1 MIIAVEPQQIGT
13 AGRWGKPL
21 AHIAYRVGEGPHLF
35 RANTPVAPREG
46 LMVVDDGGW
55 RGEGDRKSVV

>member
-21 AHIAYRVGEGPHLF
+21 AHIAQTFCKLRFNKHMNIFSCHVHFKL
-35 RANTPVAPREG
+35 
-46 LMVVDDGGW
+46 
-55 RGEGDRKSVV
+55 S

>member
-21 AHIAYRVGEGPHLF
+21 AHIAYRVGEGPI
-35 RANTPVAPREG
+35 RRWPPGR
-46 LMVVDDGGW
+46 D
-55 RGEGDRKSVV
+55 